1 MSTILDLLR
10 DARDEHLEVDRDSSG
25 MVKVYP
31 RHGRP
36 IIGWVTRVED
46 DGSLVWMVVAVEPP
60 DPHPRS
66 WTITGVNADHVGQG
80 DYEIAVRIDDLYA
93 VRFTDLHEF
102 VSNTS
107 Y

>member
-1 MSTILDLLR
+1 M
-10 DARDEHLEVDRDSSG
+10 DAIIKFLHDAQEADAAGDRDSNG

-31 RHGRP
+31 RHGNP
-36 IIGWVTRVED
+36 ISGWVTFVED
-46 DGSLVWMVVAVEPP
+46 DGTLAWMSVAVPPPP
-60 DPHPRS
+60 DPRQPWSTTRD
-66 WTITGVNADHVGQG
+66 ADSVRQG

-102 VSNTS
+102 VSDTS